1 MQSGGTLTL
10 ETSNA
15 EIEHEP
21 MRPEDPPP
29 GDYVVLAVCDTGI
42 GIPGDVLPR
51 VFEPFFTTKAGKGSG
66 LGLAQVF
73 GFAKQSGGGVR
84 IDTRVGEGTSVKVF
98 LPRAELAKA
107 DQEMQLAEARQD
119 WQVTRKLNVLVVD
132 DDKAVLKST
141 TRMLDSLGYAAIA
154 AESGGEALRLIAS
167 EPDFDLVLADFAMP
181 EMNGVELARAL
192 RTMHPN
198 LPVILVTGYR
208 GLDALKE
215 FDETR
220 ILQKPYQ
227 EDDLMD
233 KIVTA
238 LN

>member
-1 MQSGGTLTL
+1 
-10 ETSNA
+10 
-15 EIEHEP
+15 
-21 MRPEDPPP
+21 
-29 GDYVVLAVCDTGI
+29 
-42 GIPGDVLPR
+42 

-73 GFAKQSGGGVR
+73 GFTKQSGGGVR